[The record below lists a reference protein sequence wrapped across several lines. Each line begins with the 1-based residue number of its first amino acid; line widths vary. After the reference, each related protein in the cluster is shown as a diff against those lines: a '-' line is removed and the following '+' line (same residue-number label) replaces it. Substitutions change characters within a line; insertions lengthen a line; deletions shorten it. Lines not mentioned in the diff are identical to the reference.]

1 MAGDWIPLRTDL
13 LEDPAV
19 VGIAVLTGLDEFSVV
34 GRLVRIWSASSAQT
48 SDGSLPFYTA
58 ATIDKIAQHD
68 GFAPAM
74 VEAGWLTFNEE
85 GAVIPN
91 FDRWL
96 SKGAKRRILDC
107 RRKRLSVLK
116 AEKKRTTVEES
127 TGYKKN
133 PPAPQGGVTG
143 AETRFEE
150 FWKAYPRKM
159 AKSAAKRAWV
169 RLRVS
174 DDLLKSM
181 LSAIAQQ
188 KRSEQWSKNGGQF
201 IPLPATWL
209 NGGRWQDDLASLNA
223 GKVTQAGERVT
234 PGKEET
240 DEYLRELRETRLR
253 EQEAKRA

>member
-13 LEDPAV
+13 HEDPAV

-34 GRLVRIWSASSAQT
+34 GRLVRIWSTSSAQT

-58 ATIDKIAQHD
+58 ATIDKIAQHE

-74 VEAGWLTFNEE
+74 VEAGWLSFNDA

-116 AEKKRTTVEES
+116 AEKMRTTVQESREE
-127 TGYKKN
+127 KKN
-133 PPAPQGGVTG
+133 PPTPRGEATD
-143 AETRFEE
+143 RFEE
-150 FWKAYPRKM
+150 FWKAYPRKT

-174 DDLLKSM
+174 DELLKSM

-188 KRSEQWSKNGGQF
+188 RLSEQWSKNGGQF
-201 IPLPATWL
+201 IPHPATWL
-209 NGGRWQDDLASLNA
+209 NGGRWQDDLAALNA
-223 GKVTQAGERVT
+223 GKTAIKPPGERVT

-240 DEYLRELRETRLR
+240 DEYLREMRETRRR
-253 EQEAKRA
+253 ELQEAKRA